1 MANRTKDERRV
12 SLSLTA
18 LLAAA
23 LCATMTTTTA
33 RAQDAALPEGKA
45 VVEKYLEATGG
56 RAAHEKV
63 RSRMIQTSLDIP
75 AAGIKGTSQSYSAA
89 PNKAYTVVD
98 LGAAG
103 REERGSD
110 GTVVWEKTTTGG
122 PRVVKDSKELSFWR
136 RAFDMDSD
144 LRLDEY
150 YTSVQTKSV
159 EDVNGKPAY
168 KVVFT
173 PKEGNP
179 ETRYYDKDSGLLVK
193 AEQVV
198 PSPMGQIPTMSLP
211 TDYRDVGGVKIP
223 HKVEET
229 IAGQVKI
236 MATVDK
242 IEHNADVP
250 AEKFQLPADVKALV
264 DKAGAT
270 PATTQPK

>member
-1 MANRTKDERRV
+1 MSNLMKNDRRV
-12 SLSLTA
+12 GLSLVA

-23 LCATMTTTTA
+23 LCASMIMMTTTTA

-45 VVEKYLEATGG
+45 IVDKYLEASGG

-63 RSRMIQTSLDIP
+63 RSRVIQTSLDIP
-75 AAGIKGTSQSYSAA
+75 AAGIQGTSQSYSAA

-122 PRVVKDSKELSFWR
+122 PRVVKDPKELSFWR

-150 YTSVQTKSV
+150 YSSVQTKGV

-173 PKEGNP
+173 PK
-179 ETRYYDKDSGLLVK
+179 
-193 AEQVV
+193 
-198 PSPMGQIPTMSLP
+198 
-211 TDYRDVGGVKIP
+211 
-223 HKVEET
+223 
-229 IAGQVKI
+229 
-236 MATVDK
+236 
-242 IEHNADVP
+242 
-250 AEKFQLPADVKALV
+250 
-264 DKAGAT
+264 
-270 PATTQPK
+270 